1 MEIRE
6 ISSLEVIF
14 NSTKHTGGTECFKNK
29 PKLLTYITIMEV

>member
-1 MEIRE
+1 MEVRE

-29 PKLLTYITIMEV
+29 PNLLAYITIMGV